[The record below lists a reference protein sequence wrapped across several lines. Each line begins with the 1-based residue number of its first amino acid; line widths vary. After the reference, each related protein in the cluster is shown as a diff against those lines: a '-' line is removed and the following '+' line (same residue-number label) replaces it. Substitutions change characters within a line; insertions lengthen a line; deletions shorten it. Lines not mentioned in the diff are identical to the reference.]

1 MELRSMPVSE
11 LLLLVDN
18 ARSMRAAANLL
29 SDDRAGLVRKC
40 LAELAASGVLR
51 MEGETV
57 KIG

>member
-1 MELRSMPVSE
+1 
-11 LLLLVDN
+11 
-18 ARSMRAAANLL
+18 
-29 SDDRAGLVRKC
+29 VREY

>member
-1 MELRSMPVSE
+1 LRSMPVSE

-18 ARSMRAAANLL
+18 AGAMRAAANLL
-29 SDDRAGLVRKC
+29 SDDRPGLVRKY

-57 KIG
+57 SVA